1 MEPSPRLLAEPCTMI
16 SAWAV
21 VSRHQPEEISEEH
34 DGDVLVL
41 GLAVHGE
48 PAHVDDLDQLQDL
61 PVHVL
66 IGPRAPLRRLGA
78 LLQ

>member
-1 MEPSPRLLAEPCTMI
+1 MI
-16 SAWAV
+16 SARTDV
-21 VSRHQPEEISEEH
+21 ICQPEEIPEEH

-41 GLAVHGE
+41 GAVHGE

-66 IGPRAPLRRLGA
+66 VGTRPPLRRLGA
-78 LLQ
+78 LLETKVV

>member
-1 MEPSPRLLAEPCTMI
+1 MD
-16 SAWAV
+16 
-21 VSRHQPEEISEEH
+21 VSCHQPEEIPEEH
-34 DGDVLVL
+34 DGDVLVPL
-41 GLAVHGE
+41 GAVHGK

-66 IGPRAPLRRLGA
+66 VGPRAPLRRLGA